1 MGTSSTPLHERQE
14 RLAVAAPSSSPPRR
28 QLRLQGVGRVVVA
41 VVVVV
46 VVVGRLPLV
55 VVVVVV
61 VGPRG
66 DERAVALEL
75 LLLPEVEAL
84 EVRRREERAEQVRQP
99 GRAAIR
105 ARGPELEARERR
117 RAAERVGDGP
127 EARRAAP
134 RVLDGQVGEA
144 RVGPDRARDRRDA
157 RRPQPVPGPGR
168 KSHLHTRRFRLFG
181 RASRARGE

>member
-14 RLAVAAPSSSPPRR
+14 RLAVAAPSSPPRR

-84 EVRRREERAEQVRQP
+84 EVRRREERAEQVRQA

-157 RRPQPVPGPGR
+157 R
-168 KSHLHTRRFRLFG
+168 
-181 RASRARGE
+181 

>member
-14 RLAVAAPSSSPPRR
+14 RLAVAAPSSPPRR

-41 VVVVV
+41 VVVV

-75 LLLPEVEAL
+75 LLLPEVEVL

-134 RVLDGQVGEA
+134 RVLDGEVGEA

-157 RRPQPVPGPGR
+157 R
-168 KSHLHTRRFRLFG
+168 
-181 RASRARGE
+181 

>member
-14 RLAVAAPSSSPPRR
+14 RLAVAAPSSPPRR

-41 VVVVV
+41 VVVV

-84 EVRRREERAEQVRQP
+84 EVRRREERAEQVRQA

-157 RRPQPVPGPGR
+157 R
-168 KSHLHTRRFRLFG
+168 
-181 RASRARGE
+181 

>member
-14 RLAVAAPSSSPPRR
+14 RLAVAAPSSPPRR

-46 VVVGRLPLV
+46 VVVGRLPL